1 MSAEQDERRVVVI
14 GSGPAGAA
22 AAEMLIARNIPT
34 TLLESG
40 SAPEPKLH
48 VRVARDDYLQRLPSP
63 GAGVPYVA
71 RGDAG
76 ASWHSSLEPGGLSNY
91 WSLQMVRLH
100 SEDFTEGRRLH
111 ERYEWPIRYEDLEPY
126 YRRVEGYVGI
136 LGAAED
142 APGFSA
148 SRVRSARTLPEDWAP
163 VARAAAGSGQG
174 FVHRSMVES
183 RAFDLTLT
191 GTAFNSYAHLIRR
204 FPPAAPF
211 RVVTGAHVSHLEWD
225 GRRVTRAVY
234 FDRETGVARAISAR
248 AFVLAAGSLGS
259 PRILLNSKSADFP
272 HGLGNTD
279 GVLGAYFHDHPKCG
293 GRIRL
298 NRSLTRVRI
307 GAFLVRPP
315 VASSPPLLAAAC
327 TMQSVKFA
335 RGLLRGSP
343 SIGKSNE
350 LVWWQFGTMVPTEE
364 NRVTLSADTKDE
376 MGIPVLEVNM
386 RFDDGVRSA
395 LAAARERLLVHLDAA
410 GLAPE
415 VMAYRQ
421 DAPGAGVHYGGA
433 VRMHA
438 SPRYG
443 MLDARSRLHAVPNV
457 LVVDASSWPTAAEK
471 NPVLTIM
478 ALAARA
484 ADGLASELRSE

>member
-1 MSAEQDERRVVVI
+1 MSAGSDERGVVVI

-40 SAPEPKLH
+40 RAPQPKLH
-48 VRVARDDYLQRLPSP
+48 VRVARDDYLQRLPRP
-63 GAGVPYVA
+63 GAGLPYLA
-71 RGDAG
+71 LGDAG
-76 ASWHSSLEPGGLSNY
+76 AAWHSALEPGGLSNY

-100 SEDFTEGRRLH
+100 ADDFTEGRRLH
-111 ERYEWPIRYEDLEPY
+111 ERYEWPVRYEDLEPY
-126 YRRVEGYVGI
+126 YRRVEGYVGL

-142 APGFSA
+142 APGFPA
-148 SRVRSARTLPEDWAP
+148 SRVRTARTLPDDWAP
-163 VARAAAGSGQG
+163 IARAASAAGQG
-174 FVHRSMVES
+174 FLHRSVVQS
-183 RAFDLTLT
+183 RAFDVALT

-204 FPPAAPF
+204 FSPAAPF
-211 RVVTGAHVSHLEWD
+211 RLVTGAHVSHLEWD

-234 FDRETGVARAISAR
+234 VDRETGATHAISAR
-248 AFVLAAGSLGS
+248 AFILAAGSLGT
-259 PRILLNSKSADFP
+259 PRILLHSTSADFP

-293 GRIRL
+293 GTIRL
-298 NRSLTRVRI
+298 NRALTRVRI

-315 VASSPPLLAAAC
+315 VAESPPLLAAAC
-327 TMQSVKFA
+327 TLQSVKFA
-335 RGLLRGSP
+335 RGVLRGSP

-364 NRVTLSADTKDE
+364 NRVRLSADAKDPF
-376 MGIPVLEVNM
+376 GIPLLEVHM
-386 RFDDGVRSA
+386 RFDDEVRPA
-395 LAAARERLLVHLDAA
+395 LARARERLLAHLDAA

-415 VMAYRQ
+415 VVAYRQ
-421 DAPGAGVHYGGA
+421 DAPGASVHYGGA

-443 MLDARSRLHAVPNV
+443 MLDGQNRLHAVPNV
-457 LVVDASSWPTAAEK
+457 LVVDASAWPTAAEK

-478 ALAARA
+478 AVASRA
-484 ADGLASELRSE
+484 ADRLANELRS